1 MVRKLTTMAAKL
13 FSIFGC
19 YYIGLYMYVRV
30 REIPILVF
38 SKVDL
43 WCERIICMSCVEVS
57 NRSRIKQQWG
67 VQGILPNNS
76 TNF

>member
-1 MVRKLTTMAAKL
+1 MIVRRYKRGINKYEHPRNMVRKLTTMAAKL

-43 WCERIICMSCVEVS
+43 WCVED
-57 NRSRIKQQWG
+57 
-67 VQGILPNNS
+67 
-76 TNF
+76 

>member
-43 WCERIICMSCVEVS
+43 WCVEDKVRVLRS
-57 NRSRIKQQWG
+57 N
-67 VQGILPNNS
+67 N
-76 TNF
+76 